1 MAQVNVTFRTPTK
14 IMFEGPADKVRL
26 KTDLG
31 RVEILPGHATLV
43 GTVLFSKVYINHGPT
58 EEKFYM
64 RQGSVTVDAEGN
76 ATLLA
81 NEADKEAELSV
92 ESMQDYLNYLAEQI
106 DSGKYND
113 YQMKFLMEQR
123 QALEEGVNGDQE

>member
-1 MAQVNVTFRTPTK
+1 MATVNVTFRTPTK

-43 GTVLFSKVYINHGPT
+43 GTVLFSKVYIHHGTT

-64 RQGSVTVDAEGN
+64 RQGSLTVDAKGN

-81 NEADKEAELSV
+81 NEADKETELSID
-92 ESMQDYLNYLAEQI
+92 SMQDYLKYLVELI
-106 DSGKYND
+106 DSGKHND

-123 QALEEGVNGDQE
+123 QALEEGITDDQE